1 MRFVF
6 SVTDV
11 DRPQTVPTFLSG
23 TLGPDVVRLDVAV
36 VAAERVARRRSQPA
50 RPDPG

>member
-1 MRFVF
+1 VLAF

-36 VAAERVARRRSQPA
+36 VAAERVVRRRSQPA